1 MLKEEFIA
9 RTGYTP
15 TDAEYAAIEADYYGF
30 DGDKDAYCKAFDVK
44 KFHALQVV
52 SEIAELRG
60 ENEKMKA
67 QIATLRESEDR
78 MLTENVELRIAL
90 YKEQEWES
98 SDSSGTHMEQRAYEC
113 LDRGGYE
120 MTDDAA
126 KMWIHDNFGF
136 DAKMVVIR
144 HEASTMKVNRHGQLR
159 VEETFHR
166 HPIYEATDS
175 NYVRFDM
182 QVKGAMHSWEIVNG
196 ELKEYIE

>member
-15 TDAEYAAIEADYYGF
+15 TDAEYAAIEADYYEF
-30 DGDKDAYCKAFDVK
+30 DGGKDAYCKAFDVD
-44 KFHALQVV
+44 KFHTVQV
-52 SEIAELRG
+52 ENELAQLRE

-67 QIATLRESEDR
+67 QIATMREAEVR
-78 MLTENVELRIAL
+78 MLTENLELRIAL
-90 YKEQEWES
+90 DKEQEWEL

-159 VEETFHR
+159 VAETFHR

-182 QVKGAMHSWEIVNG
+182 QVRGAMYSWEIVNG